1 MDAKPKWLDFSSS
14 HREQENI
21 QILLSIYKKK
31 KKQFYPSEIKPEE
44 KTITLKEYKTCTFKT
59 YPLKYCVYYS
69 ALKEGNLAIWDN
81 MDEPGGHYAKPDT
94 ERQILQGLTYKW
106 TLK

>member
-31 KKQFYPSEIKPEE
+31 KKTILSIRNKARRENNHIKG
-44 KTITLKEYKTCTFKT
+44 I
-59 YPLKYCVYYS
+59 
-69 ALKEGNLAIWDN
+69 
-81 MDEPGGHYAKPDT
+81 
-94 ERQILQGLTYKW
+94 
-106 TLK
+106 